1 MNKLFTPLAIL
12 FLVIAFAFNSYAQ
25 PNVLNPNDPDVIYT
39 TTTQPPQPAW
49 NNYNIVKW
57 GHTNRLS
64 WNPYSKGYRC
74 YYFQNMAFRIKFP
87 KTYVHNLAD
96 GKKYPMLIFF
106 HGRGEAG
113 TIYDNEYQ
121 LLHGGQNHA
130 NKVDD
135 GTFDGF
141 LLYAQSTTG
150 NSQDYFQRI
159 SSLIDSLVKY
169 VKLDADRVILNGLS
183 SGGQASWEFVGNANY
198 ARKTAAT
205 LPMCA
210 AKNEYVQTINNF
222 LTIPVWVGYG
232 GLDPAPAAGT
242 VEFVANS
249 FANAGGTITRTLY
262 PTQGHG
268 MWGSFWN
275 EPDYWPFLNR
285 QHKANPLV
293 YFGRKEFC
301 PGIIVD
307 ARLGLQAG
315 FNAYQWEKD
324 GVVIA
329 GATSNT
335 LNVNSYGTYRGRYR
349 RTSTSAWSEWSP
361 TPVVVS
367 QKQPTITPPIQIN
380 GMFSNIL
387 PSVDGRTTV
396 PLTVAGNYTNYEWRR
411 VSDNALVSSTANF
424 NAPVGEY
431 RLKVTEQFGCSSEF
445 STPYKVTA
453 ANGANIPD
461 NVSNFSG
468 YALTSN
474 SIRIDWN
481 DNPTPLNNE
490 TSFEIYRSRTP
501 GSGYQ
506 LIHKTA
512 ADVLGFTD
520 VPLVSNTKYYYVIR
534 AVNNNGAAP
543 ISSEI
548 NVTTKNDVQAPTA
561 PVNLRVVNSTR
572 TSVSLEWDASTDD
585 VGIDKYDVYVNGVKA
600 YVTANTFVTVS
611 NLTPFQTYALYA
623 KAKDLAGNESVKSNQ
638 VSATAALRGLNYK
651 YYHGT
656 WSVLPDF
663 NALTPEKV
671 GNSANADLSVRAR
684 NDNIGFLWEG
694 SVNIP
699 VSGNYTFETRSD
711 DGSKLY
717 IGSYSHTATALVN
730 NDGAHGMQSRT
741 GTIYLTAGS
750 HPIAVTFFQGGGGF
764 GMELFW
770 QSTEAGITRQRIPN
784 TAFTDGI
791 EVPANQI
798 MTKPSNL
805 RVNTVSYNRLN
816 VLWDDNSN
824 NENGFEVTRSTSAT
838 GTYITVGTVGE
849 NETSIVDSVGLASN
863 TKYFYNV
870 RAINQFGATS
880 YISTLQSAWGFNS
893 SYADGSGNNRNL
905 TAGSNPNFNT
915 ADKKEGT
922 AAISLNGSNQFADMP
937 FSTNRNYPSNEYTDR
952 TVGLW
957 IKPVATT
964 ITASNKIIFDFGGS
978 DNGLSLRFRTGFLEA
993 GIANGNVRATAGVGA
1008 ITTMPYWVVNGW
1020 NHVVVSYH
1028 INELKLFVNGTEVAS
1043 TILPFSAVANTTNAS
1058 RIGATNSSNAFNSS
1072 TSGTNFGGL
1081 IDDVV
1086 IYDEPI
1092 TLEGIAAMMLQS
1104 YASGTTLEL
1113 PEAPAPPAISS
1124 ASAASTT
1131 SILLEIADNSS
1142 NETNFEIHRSVGNN
1156 TTYRLLSTLPANEDA
1171 NFSFTDNDLF
1181 ANATYFYKVRSVGVG
1196 GTSEYSDEVS
1206 VITLNN
1212 LPVFVNVANSTMR
1225 FDGNKT
1231 INIVATDADA
1241 DALTFN
1247 LLSPLPSFGTF
1258 VGTGTGTANIQFIPT
1273 SAGAQGVY
1281 PIVVEVVDIYNGKDT
1296 LNFVLTV
1303 NNNYIPVFTT
1313 IANRTVAEGSTTNV
1327 AINVSDLDGNAGI
1340 TIALSNAPTF
1350 VTLTD
1355 NGNGAGSLTLAPTYA
1370 NGGVYQVTVSAN
1382 DMAGATEQATF
1393 TLTVTEVEPAT
1404 ERFFMSMKYTGANA
1418 PAPWNNISTPNT
1430 NNLLNNNG
1438 QSTPVGIE
1446 FIGTPWNAGD
1456 AGAVTGNNSGVY
1468 PDAVIRDYFW
1478 FGVFGAPNTINTNLK
1493 GLDPAGKYNITL
1505 FGSSSW
1511 TGLGN
1516 NGTTIYTINGV
1527 PKPLY
1532 VDRNS
1537 NNTVSFTAIQPN
1549 ASGIITINMSKGANT
1564 PYGLLN
1570 AIVVEKPF
1578 DDGTAPVL
1586 PTSLAAT
1593 ALENGNIRLNWN
1605 DVAYNEVSYLMHR
1618 AIAEAGPYTVLNP
1631 SASNANATSYTDN
1644 TVSSSTTY
1652 YYKLE
1657 AVNQNGTSG
1666 FTAVVN
1672 ATTGNRAPVISS
1684 VQDVVVKS
1692 GEVALRNFSTT
1703 DDAVGP
1709 LNITVTGLPSFATYQ
1724 STGNGAGSISFA
1736 PSTTDIGVY
1745 NDILITATD
1754 ASGASA
1760 TRTFKV
1766 RVIDN
1771 ALRNVFVNFGVQGG
1785 ISEPTP
1791 WNNFL
1796 IFPYANAPLSSLNDD
1811 AGVNT
1816 GFSVRLQ
1823 QQWDGNFNFGTITG
1837 YNEGI
1842 FPDNVLQ
1849 SSFYTT
1855 SSAGRGIQ
1863 IDGLNP
1869 SKRYN
1874 VVFLSSHN
1882 AGPNAQVTFSA
1893 AGQSV
1898 TQESRYNSIQSVQL
1912 NGLTSTASGQIVVT
1926 ATKNASAA
1934 YLNLNAMVIQEY
1946 NVTDPLLKPYYLF
1959 AESILENGKVKFTW
1973 ADRSANETGFELYGS
1988 TSPSSGYSLL
1998 AATGADVTTFTATG
2012 LNPNIRHYFRV
2023 RAINAT
2029 QNSDYSNI
2037 ASMVLSPNVVF
2048 VNFNANAAQN
2058 AATPWNNTNG
2068 PSVEGAT
2075 FSNLR
2080 NNSSENSGIEL
2091 AITKEFNGPGFTGS
2105 AGAGIFPSVVMQSNY
2120 WTDAGQLSQIK
2131 ISNLDIR
2138 RKYKVGL
2145 FGSAIFSGYSF
2156 ANYTCN
2162 GKTVQLNSIS
2172 NNSKVVY
2179 LKDLVTENGE
2189 LIIDVRTTAGSPYS
2203 FTGAVTIESYE
2214 DVTPY
2219 EPVNFNGRPAQ
2230 DQSEIFVGDVM
2241 AARGSSAVSQNVTNT
2256 TIPAKV
2262 TIEKVDVETVK
2273 PVISVHPNPFT
2284 NRIDVEINNEK
2295 ASNVTVM
2302 LYDLN
2307 SRLIYRS
2314 ADQKQ
2319 TAGRNKITVNLPS
2332 SASLL
2337 PGNYVVSI
2345 MIDGK
2350 LAKSVKLI
2358 KVN

>member
-1 MNKLFTPLAIL
+1 MNKLFTPLATL
-12 FLVIAFAFNSYAQ
+12 LLVMAFAFNGYAQ
-25 PNVLNPNDPDVIYT
+25 PNILNPNDPDVIFT
-39 TTTQPPQPAW
+39 AANQPAQPAW

-57 GHTNRLS
+57 GHANRLS
-64 WNPYSKGYRC
+64 WNPYSKGYRS

-96 GKKYPMLIFF
+96 GKKYPMLVFF

-121 LLHGGQNHA
+121 LLHGGEYHA
-130 NKVDD
+130 NKVND

-150 NSQDYFQRI
+150 NSQDYFSRI

-169 VKLDADRVILNGLS
+169 VKLDADRVMLNGLS
-183 SGGQASWEFVGNANY
+183 AGGQASWEFVGNASY
-198 ARKTAAT
+198 ARKVAAT

-210 AKNEYVQTINNF
+210 AKNEYTQTINNY
-222 LTIPVWVGYG
+222 LTIPVWIGYG
-232 GLDPAPAAGT
+232 GLDPAPAPGT

-249 FANAGGTITRTLY
+249 FANAGGTITKTLY

-268 MWGSFWN
+268 IWGSFWN

-301 PGIIVD
+301 PNTTVD
-307 ARLGLQAG
+307 ARLALQAG

-329 GATSNT
+329 GATTNSLT
-335 LNVNSYGTYRGRYR
+335 VNSYGTYRGRYR
-349 RTSTSAWSEWSP
+349 RTSTSEWSAWSP
-361 TPVVVS
+361 TPVIVS

-380 GMFSNIL
+380 GMFSNVL

-396 PLTVAGNYTNYEWRR
+396 PLTVPGNFSAYEWRR

-424 NAPVGEY
+424 NAAVGEY

-445 STPYKVTA
+445 SPVYKVAA
-453 ANGANIPD
+453 ANAANSPEG
-461 NVSNFSG
+461 VTNFSG
-468 YALTSN
+468 YALS
-474 SIRIDWN
+474 SSAIRIDWN
-481 DNPTPLNNE
+481 DNPTPQNNE
-490 TSFEIYRSRTP
+490 TAFEIYRSATP
-501 GSGYQ
+501 GTGYQ
-506 LIHKTA
+506 LIHKTV
-512 ADVLGFTD
+512 ADVLGYTD
-520 VPLVSNTKYYYVIR
+520 AGLISNTKFYYVVR
-534 AVNNNGAAP
+534 AINANGA
-543 ISSEI
+543 SVVSNEI

-561 PVNLRVVNSTR
+561 PVNLRITNSTR

-585 VGIDKYDVYVNGVKA
+585 VGINKYDVYVNGAKA
-600 YVTANTFVTVS
+600 YVTTNTFVTVS
-611 NLTPFQTYALYA
+611 NLTPFQTYGMYV

-663 NALTPEKV
+663 NTLTPEKV
-671 GNSANADLSVRAR
+671 GNTPNADLSVRAR

-694 SVNIP
+694 SINIP

-717 IGSYSHTATALVN
+717 IGAYSHTATALVN
-730 NDGAHGMQSRT
+730 NDGSHGMQSRT

-750 HPIAVTFFQGGGGF
+750 HPIAITFFNGGGGF
-764 GMELFW
+764 GMELYW
-770 QSTEAGITRQRIPN
+770 QSTTAGIARQLIPN
-784 TAFTDGI
+784 TAFTDI
-791 EVPANQI
+791 VQIPANQVL
-798 MTKPSNL
+798 TKPSNL
-805 RVNTVSYNRLN
+805 RVAANAYNKITVQWN
-816 VLWDDNSN
+816 DNNSA
-824 NENGFEVTRSTSAT
+824 EDGFEITRSTSAT
-838 GTYITVGTVGE
+838 GTYITVGTVDE
-849 NETSIVDSVGLASN
+849 NVTTFIDSVGLQPN

-870 RAINQFGATS
+870 RAINQYGATS
-880 YISTLQSAWGFNS
+880 YISTLQSSWGFNS
-893 SYADGSGNNRNL
+893 TYADGSGNNRNL
-905 TAGSNPNFNT
+905 TAGSNPIFNT
-915 ADKKEGT
+915 ADKKEGI
-922 AAISLNGSNQFADMP
+922 AAISFNGTNQFADMP
-937 FSTNRNYPSNEYTDR
+937 FSTNRNYPSNAYTDR

-957 IKPVATT
+957 IKPMAST
-964 ITASNKIIFDFGGS
+964 ITAANKIIFDFGGS
-978 DNGLSLRFRTGFLEA
+978 DNGLSLRFRSGFLEA
-993 GIANGNVRATAGVGA
+993 GIANNNVRAVANIGS
-1008 ITTMPYWVVNGW
+1008 ITTSPYWVLNGW

-1028 INELKLFVNGTEVAS
+1028 ANELKLFVNGTAVATTVLTFSSVAS
-1043 TILPFSAVANTTNAS
+1043 TTNAS

-1072 TSGTNFGGL
+1072 TSSTNYGGL
-1081 IDDVV
+1081 IDDLV

-1092 TLEGIAAMMLQS
+1092 TVEGIAAMMVQS
-1104 YASGTTLEL
+1104 YPSATTFEL
-1113 PEAPAPPAISS
+1113 PAAPAAPVISS
-1124 ASAASTT
+1124 AVAASTT
-1131 SILLEIADNSS
+1131 SVQLDIADNST
-1142 NETNFEIHRSVGNN
+1142 NETNFEIYRSVGNN
-1156 TTYRLLSTLPANEDA
+1156 TTYRLLSTLPATA
-1171 NFSFTDNDLF
+1171 TSSFSFTDNDLF
-1181 ANATYFYKVRSVGVG
+1181 ANAIYYYKVRSIGVG
-1196 GTSEYSDEVS
+1196 GASAYSEEAAVT
-1206 VITLNN
+1206 TLNN
-1212 LPVFVNVANSTMR
+1212 LPVFTPVPNTTMR

-1231 INIVATDADA
+1231 IGIVATDADA
-1241 DALTFN
+1241 EALNFT
-1247 LLSPLPSFGTF
+1247 LLSPLPSFGNFTN
-1258 VGTGTGTANIQFIPT
+1258 TGNGTANITLSP
-1273 SAGAQGVY
+1273 SDPSAQGVY
-1281 PIVVEVVDIYNGKDT
+1281 NIAVEVTDTHNGKDT
-1296 LNFVLTV
+1296 LNVILTV
-1303 NNNYIPVFTT
+1303 NDNYTPAITG
-1313 IANRTVAEGSTTNV
+1313 IANRSVAEGSTTNV
-1327 AINVSDLDGNAGI
+1327 AVSASDLDGNAGI
-1340 TIALSNAPTF
+1340 TLTLDAAPGF
-1350 VTLTD
+1350 VSLVD
-1355 NGNGAGSLTLAPTYA
+1355 NGNGAGNVSIAPTFA
-1370 NGGVYQVTVSAN
+1370 HAGVYPITITAT
-1382 DMAGATEQATF
+1382 DIAGGSEQTTF

-1404 ERFFMSMKYTGANA
+1404 ERFYLSMKYTGANA
-1418 PAPWNNISTPNT
+1418 PAPWNNIATPNT
-1430 NNLLNNNG
+1430 NNLVNSNG
-1438 QSTPVGIE
+1438 QNSTVGIE
-1446 FIGTPWNAGD
+1446 FVGTPWNAGD

-1478 FGVFGAPNTINTNLK
+1478 FGVFGAPETINTNLK

-1527 PKPLY
+1527 AKPLY

-1537 NNTVSFTAIQPN
+1537 TNTVTFTAIQPN

-1564 PYGLLN
+1564 PYGLVN

-1586 PTSLAAT
+1586 PTALAAT
-1593 ALENGNIRLNWN
+1593 ALEDGNIRLNWT
-1605 DVAYNEVSYLMHR
+1605 DVAYNEVSYLVHR
-1618 AIAEAGPYTVLNP
+1618 ATSEAGPYTVLNTG
-1631 SASNANATSYTDN
+1631 AANANATSYIDN

-1652 YYKLE
+1652 FYKLE
-1657 AVNQNGTSG
+1657 AVNQNGTSDL
-1666 FTAVVN
+1666 TAAVN
-1672 ATTGNRAPVISS
+1672 ATTGNRAPVIST

-1692 GEVALRNFSTT
+1692 GEVVVRNFTTT
-1703 DDAVGP
+1703 DDAPGV
-1709 LNITVTGLPSFATYQ
+1709 LNTSITGLPTFATYQ
-1724 STGNGAGSISFA
+1724 NTGNGAGSISFA
-1736 PSTTDIGVY
+1736 PTSTDIGVY
-1745 NDILITATD
+1745 NDILITVTD

-1771 ALRNVFVNFGVQGG
+1771 SLRNVFVNFGLAGG
-1785 ISEPTP
+1785 SAEPAP

-1796 IFPYANAPLSSLNDD
+1796 IYPYANAPLSALADD

-1816 GFSVRLQ
+1816 GFSIRLQ
-1823 QQWDGNFNFGTITG
+1823 QQWDGNFNLGTITG
-1837 YNEGI
+1837 YNDGI

-1849 SSFYTT
+1849 TSIYTT
-1855 SSAGRGIQ
+1855 NSAGRGIQ

-1882 AGPNAQVTFSA
+1882 AGPTAQVTFSA
-1893 AGQSV
+1893 AGQTV

-1912 NGLTSTASGQIVVT
+1912 NGLTPNGSGQIVVT
-1926 ATKNASAA
+1926 ATKAASAV

-1946 NVTDPLLKPYYLF
+1946 NASDPLLKPYYLF
-1959 AESILENGKVKFTW
+1959 AESILENGKVKLTW
-1973 ADRSANETGFELYGS
+1973 ADRSANETGFEIYSS
-1988 TSPSSGYSLL
+1988 TSPTSGYSLL
-1998 AATGADVTTFTATG
+1998 TSTAANVTTFTATG
-2012 LNPNIRHYFRV
+2012 LNPNIRYYFRV

-2029 QNSDYSNI
+2029 ENSDYSNI
-2037 ASMVLSPNVVF
+2037 ASLVLSPNVVF

-2058 AATPWNNTNG
+2058 APAPWNNSNG
-2068 PSVEGAT
+2068 PSVEGAS
-2075 FSNLR
+2075 FPNLR
-2080 NNSSENSGIEL
+2080 NNNSENSGVEL
-2091 AITKEFNGPGFTGS
+2091 TITKEFNGPGFAGTT
-2105 AGAGIFPSVVMQSNY
+2105 GAGIFPSVVMESNY

-2138 RKYKVGL
+2138 RKYKIGL
-2145 FGSAIFSGYSF
+2145 FGSAVFPGYSF

-2162 GKTVQLNSIS
+2162 GKTVQLNSIN

-2179 LKDLVTENGE
+2179 LKDLVTENGD
-2189 LIIDVRTTAGSPYS
+2189 LIIDVRTASGSPYS

-2219 EPVNFNGRPAQ
+2219 APVNFNGRAVENDPYL
-2230 DQSEIFVGDVM
+2230 FVGDIT
-2241 AARGSSAVSQNVTNT
+2241 AARGSSAVTQNVTNQT
-2256 TIPAKV
+2256 TTNAVIERVDLEKV
-2262 TIEKVDVETVK
+2262 T
-2273 PVISVHPNPFT
+2273 PNISVYPNPFT
-2284 NRIDVEINNEK
+2284 SRIDVEINNEK
-2295 ASNVTVM
+2295 AANVTVM
-2302 LYDLN
+2302 LYDLS

-2314 ADQKQ
+2314 AELKQ

-2332 SASLL
+2332 SATIL

-2345 MIDGK
+2345 MVDEK